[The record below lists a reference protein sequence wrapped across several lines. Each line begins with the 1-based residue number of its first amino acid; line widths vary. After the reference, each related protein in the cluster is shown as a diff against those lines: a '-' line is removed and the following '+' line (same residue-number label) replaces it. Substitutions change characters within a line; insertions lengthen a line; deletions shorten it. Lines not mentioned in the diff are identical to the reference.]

1 MRDTLQ
7 TTAAAPGRI
16 ARNTS
21 IVTRLS
27 LVIVLVALISLVV
40 TSVVGL
46 QRGSELADGV
56 LRDRVGTVGA
66 ARAAQVE
73 EYVDGLRR
81 TVRSQTLSPSTT
93 EVIEQ
98 FADAYRELEAAGTT
112 PEDEDAVGDYYT
124 DVVAPQLTEV
134 QGRPVSAAP
143 LFPRAAAAVHL
154 QANYVVPSA
163 GDDVLLD
170 DAGDGSR
177 WSELH
182 SALHQSFDEIAVQT
196 GIDDLY
202 LIEPDSNV
210 VVYSTAK
217 DIDFATSLLTGPQS
231 GTALAALINSFPDRP
246 EPGSTAVADFTSY
259 TAAGDEPS
267 LFVAGP
273 VIADGVLAG
282 FVALRVGPDQL
293 SSVAT
298 NDGSWEEL
306 GDTGESYVV
315 ANDDLMRSNARGF
328 IEDQSAYLE
337 AAAATGAATEDQI
350 RSMEAFGTTV
360 LFQPVDSLQVDAALT
375 GEPTV
380 AETTNYL
387 GTEVVSS
394 RRALDID
401 GLDWAVFAEIELQEI
416 EAPVEDFV
424 RNLLVAIAVFIV
436 VITFLA
442 VRWSNHLLEP
452 LRVISNKLR
461 AVRSGTDD
469 DAGTLAMPDG
479 SPTEFA
485 ELALDIDTMLETLA
499 ARRADA
505 DERASER
512 RDLLRRILPPQVAQ
526 RAEAGDRDVI
536 DQVPTAT
543 VAVIVIRG
551 LGSLMQT
558 GASDDARD
566 LLDRFV
572 QEADALARQ
581 RGLDRIRI
589 TGDAYFA
596 ACGTMRPH
604 LDHVS
609 RAVSFAL
616 DVRDL
621 VGDLAEADAAISM
634 SAGVESGPVT
644 VGLTGGSRLVYDAW
658 GSTVQNAAN
667 LARRAGSG
675 EVLVSAA
682 VRSQTPASFVIED
695 YPGPTGSA
703 GVAIVSGR
711 TTEEAPVS

>member
-1 MRDTLQ
+1 LE

-46 QRGSELADGV
+46 QRGSELADGI
-56 LRDRVGTVGA
+56 LRDRLVTVGA
-66 ARAAQVE
+66 ARAVQVE
-73 EYVDGLRR
+73 QYVASLQR
-81 TVRSQTLSPSTT
+81 TVRSQTLSVSTA
-93 EVIEQ
+93 EAIEQ
-98 FADAYRELEAAGTT
+98 FADAYRELQAAGTT
-112 PEDEDAVGDYYT
+112 PEDDEAVGTYYT
-124 DVVAPQLTEV
+124 DVVAPELTEV
-134 QGRPVSAAP
+134 RGRPVSAAS
-143 LFPRAAAAVHL
+143 LVPRAAAAVHL

-163 GDDVLLD
+163 GGDGFLD

-182 SALHQSFDEIAVQT
+182 TALHESFDEIAVQT

-202 LIEPDSNV
+202 LIEPTSNV

-231 GTALAALINSFPDRP
+231 GTALAVLINSFPNRP
-246 EPGSTAVADFTSY
+246 EPGSTAIADFTSY
-259 TAAGDEPS
+259 PAAGDEPS

-282 FVALRVGPDQL
+282 FVAVRVGPDEL
-293 SSVAT
+293 GSITT
-298 NDGSWEEL
+298 NDGSWPEL

-328 IEDQSAYLE
+328 IEDEGAYLE
-337 AAAATGAATEDQI
+337 AAAATGTATEDQI
-350 RSMEAFGTTV
+350 RSMETFGTTV
-360 LFQPVDSLQVDAALT
+360 LFQPVDSLQVDAALS

-380 AETTNYL
+380 VETTNYR

-394 RRALDID
+394 RRALAIE
-401 GLDWAVFAEIELQEI
+401 GLDWAVFAEAELQEI
-416 EAPVEDFV
+416 EEPVEDFV

-442 VRWSNHLLEP
+442 VRWSNRLLEP

-461 AVRSGTDD
+461 AVRSGDED
-469 DAGTLAMPDG
+469 DAGTLAIPDG

-485 ELALDIDTMLETLA
+485 ELGLDIDTMLETLT

-505 DERASER
+505 EERASER
-512 RDLLRRILPPQVAQ
+512 RDLLRRILPPPVAQ

-536 DQVPTAT
+536 DQVATAS

-558 GASDDARD
+558 GSSDDARD

-572 QEADALARQ
+572 QEADALAKQ
-581 RGLDRIRI
+581 RGLDRVRI

-596 ACGTMRPH
+596 ACGTARPH
-604 LDHVS
+604 LDHAS

-616 DVRDL
+616 EVRDL
-621 VGDLAEADAAISM
+621 LRDLAEADGAISM

-667 LARRAGSG
+667 LARRAGSS

-682 VRSQTPASFVIED
+682 VRSQLPSSYVTED
-695 YPGPTGSA
+695 YAGPTESA
-703 GVAIVSGR
+703 GVVIVSGR